1 MGTGRKVTGSKFVN
15 EKNMEEE
22 IFAAE
27 GFHMDSPELHRIVKN
42 VRTSR

>member
-1 MGTGRKVTGSKFVN
+1 MN

-22 IFAAE
+22 IFAVE
-27 GFHMDSPELHRIVKN
+27 GFHMDSPELHIIVKN